1 MRQGTAALLAPGSV
15 IADQYREYAGRV
27 EGSFRL
33 TWQSGR
39 SPQDFAA
46 SPVSVELDNN
56 RQVRATFPPEVWA
69 DGTTTQANGVT
80 TFTVTNVIRQAEAT
94 QLNAATLSG
103 SGAALQL
110 VVIDLAGQSNLV
122 STQFRVKLRT
132 SDSGGDRGRPLLRTR
147 YDGAVPANLVTR
159 DGNRFVIAL
168 GQLPISARDLA
179 PGVRIDVELTATRSF
194 AERSAEQTLEKRGE
208 IRR

>member
-1 MRQGTAALLAPGSV
+1 MTLQ
-15 IADQYREYAGRV
+15 
-27 EGSFRL
+27 
-33 TWQSGR
+33 
-39 SPQDFAA
+39 
-46 SPVSVELDNN
+46 
-56 RQVRATFPPEVWA
+56 RAEW
-69 DGTTTQANGVT
+69 G
-80 TFTVTNVIRQAEAT
+80 
-94 QLNAATLSG
+94 
-103 SGAALQL
+103 
-110 VVIDLAGQSNLV
+110 IDLAGQSNLV

-132 SDSGGDRGRPLLRTR
+132 SDSGGDRGRPPLRTR

-179 PGVRIDVELTATRSF
+179 PGVRIDVKLTATRSF